1 MSWRTSLLGAIAGLS
16 FVIAALQGTGP
27 MTPRD
32 WALLVAGALLA
43 GFGAVARDAAS
54 PPALPP
60 SQVPTLPPP
69 PPSDPPPP
77 APPDA

>member
-16 FVIAALQGTGP
+16 FVVAALQGTGP

-32 WALLVAGALLA
+32 WALVVAGALLA
-43 GFGAVARDAAS
+43 GLGAVARDAAS
-54 PPALPP
+54 PPAPPP

-69 PPSDPPPP
+69 SEPPPP
-77 APPDA
+77 PVST